1 METIVFPGVVR
12 NGRVETDAP
21 LPLPE
26 GSLVSIAGVPNDL
39 QMPPADDG
47 PMTADEIA
55 RALLAMS
62 RLLPL
67 DPGEPGLSTADDWER
82 KANEYSIAQFDRGLE
97 QTFR

>member
-1 METIVFPGVVR
+1 METIVLPGVVR
-12 NGRVETDAP
+12 NGRIETDAP

-26 GSLVSIAGVPNDL
+26 GSLVSIAGFPNDL
-39 QMPPADDG
+39 HMPPADDG

-67 DPGEPGLSTADDWER
+67 DPGEPGIPQDDDWEC
-82 KANEYSIAQFDRGLE
+82 KMNA
-97 QTFR
+97 